1 MRRLSA
7 TIACLGLL
15 ASSVSTVGASQPVR
29 EFRGTDST
37 VTAEFEVE
45 APWILDWRVNGDYE
59 KLVALD
65 VQLLDARTGIMVG
78 RVLHIKSRGDG
89 VKMFNEGGNFKLR
102 VSSTLARWTLRVE
115 QLTEEEAELYT
126 PKKRN
131 PFGQW

>member
-1 MRRLSA
+1 VRRLSA